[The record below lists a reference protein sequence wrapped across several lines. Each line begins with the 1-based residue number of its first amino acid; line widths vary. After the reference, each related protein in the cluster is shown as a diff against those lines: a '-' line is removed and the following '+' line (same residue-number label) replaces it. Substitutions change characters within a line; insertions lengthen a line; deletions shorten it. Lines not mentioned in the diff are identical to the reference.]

1 MHNLSSISPVSHA
14 ERERK
19 RKREKKKV
27 NDPCSAIAVYAWVT
41 QKPGWA
47 GFLVGLV
54 FLHNH
59 ANSTF
64 ILRTVLLEEVVGLG
78 LCRWL
83 GVGVIQEILDAK
95 QELLNSD
102 GRSPTLF
109 LIQNWQANR
118 SGRVDIRVE
127 KCRREFAWTV
137 LVLVLCCNH
146 SDSSQQ
152 RLSSGELPHEYI
164 AKETRTFGGL
174 GRVF

>member
-1 MHNLSSISPVSHA
+1 MLAIEQQNLLPSLNSKCIIFPQSPRYPMLKEK
-14 ERERK
+14 ERE
-19 RKREKKKV
+19 EKKKV

-64 ILRTVLLEEVVGLG
+64 VLRTVLLEEVVGLG

-83 GVGVIQEILDAK
+83 GVWVIQEILDAK

-137 LVLVLCCNH
+137 LVLVLCW
-146 SDSSQQ
+146 
-152 RLSSGELPHEYI
+152 HE
-164 AKETRTFGGL
+164 RS
-174 GRVF
+174 